1 MKYVLLP
8 SPTPSPVRGRHKT
21 EDAGLRFKVGLPR
34 ALADLAA
41 PQVLKIVVHAATAPE
56 PTNRRRQS
64 IV

>member
-1 MKYVLLP
+1 MTIGHGSRYAVGTRQKTLACSSKLA
-8 SPTPSPVRGRHKT
+8 SPRPLT
-21 EDAGLRFKVGLPR
+21 E
-34 ALADLAA
+34 LAA